1 LSFNRLLNSLL
12 GYDGPTLI
20 IIKEAE
26 RKGVFG
32 AYTNARWRESKDFY
46 GDSDCFLFRL
56 QPTAAVY
63 RPRGS
68 GFSNYMYCNS
78 ESRSKG
84 YDGLAHG
91 IGFGGT
97 SDLPRLFI
105 AEKFEGC
112 AASSNDLTF
121 EEGELLPPRIQGE
134 NATKRFE
141 IEALEVWGVGGSEA
155 ISDALH
161 ARSKQ
166 RDVTAANIRKA
177 RKVDKAAF
185 LDDFKSGLL
194 ESKAFQH
201 REQMRGREDGS
212 NIDLDAEKK

>member
-1 LSFNRLLNSLL
+1 MSFNRLLNSLL

-20 IIKEAE
+20 IIRESE
-26 RKGVFG
+26 RKGIFG
-32 AYTNARWRESKDFY
+32 AYTNARWKESKDFC
-46 GDSDCFLFRL
+46 GNSDCFLFRL
-56 QPTAAVY
+56 QPSTAVY
-63 RPRGS
+63 RPRGT
-68 GFSNYMYCNS
+68 GSNYQYCNS

-84 YDGLAHG
+84 YDGLSHG

-97 SDLPRLFI
+97 SDSPRLFI

-112 AASSNDLTF
+112 VASSNDLTF
-121 EEGELLPPRIQGE
+121 EEGELLPPRLKGE
-134 NATKRFE
+134 NPTKRFE
-141 IEALEVWGVGGSEA
+141 IEALEVWGVGGQDA
-155 ISDALH
+155 ISDALQ
-161 ARSKQ
+161 ARTKQ

-212 NIDLDAEKK
+212 TFDLDSAKK